1 VRYVAFIDAVTE
13 SLPRTVDRPD
23 LGLRIDT
30 IRTGGWWV
38 DMAKQEAVDNRI
50 AAEQR
55 QPTASPQ
62 SIAPSGAAQPPS
74 DRRTAGRLPARF
86 LDGTA
91 WDEV

>member
-1 VRYVAFIDAVTE
+1 
-13 SLPRTVDRPD
+13 
-23 LGLRIDT
+23 
-30 IRTGGWWV
+30 
-38 DMAKQEAVDNRI
+38 MAKQEAADNRI